1 MCEAFRA
8 NIARLPGASVPGVG
22 GPSTSSA
29 EGTVYLSAQEEA
41 KLPGGSNHIGRERS
55 GERTPEL
62 PSRDTGP

>member
-41 KLPGGSNHIGRERS
+41 KLPGGSTDMGNGDPPPTH
-55 GERTPEL
+55 PAAYM
-62 PSRDTGP
+62 